1 MKKPVQ
7 LKHGL
12 FIIFNTFYLLLVDES
27 VTYFANPRIFHT
39 SLIQTSLIFATQIDR
54 LLFGIN
60 WKSNKAIV
68 KFIK

>member
-7 LKHGL
+7 LKCGL
-12 FIIFNTFYLLLVDES
+12 FIIFNTFYLVLIDES

-39 SLIQTSLIFATQIDR
+39 SLIQTSLIFAIQIDT

-60 WKSNKAIV
+60 WKSNKAMV
-68 KFIK
+68 KCIK

>member
-7 LKHGL
+7 LKREL
-12 FIIFNTFYLLLVDES
+12 FIISNTFYLFLIDGS

-39 SLIQTSLIFATQIDR
+39 PLIQTSLSFAIQIDR

-68 KFIK
+68 KFMK